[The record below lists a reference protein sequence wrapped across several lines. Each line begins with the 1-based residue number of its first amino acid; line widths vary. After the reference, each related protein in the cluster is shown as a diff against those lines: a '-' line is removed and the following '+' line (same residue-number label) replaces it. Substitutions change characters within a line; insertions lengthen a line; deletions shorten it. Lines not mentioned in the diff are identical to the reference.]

1 MQHVSA
7 VLLDIGILW
16 SAAVMAPGP
25 NFVITTRAAMLSG
38 RNAGLRT
45 AFGVACGAMVWGAA
59 GFFGIQCLFSLAPW
73 LYLGLKLGGS
83 AYLIALGLGFLRA
96 GTRNDPMQP
105 LPSPPSDGTAA
116 WRALLVSVA
125 NPQSALS
132 TASLFAATLP
142 DQPPLWLGIAAVA
155 LMSAIALLWYGV
167 VACVL
172 TVPLAAMAFRRARHW
187 IDRLAGLTFVG
198 LGLRLALER

>member
-1 MQHVSA
+1 MQHASA
-7 VLLDIGILW
+7 VLLNIGILW

-25 NFVITTRAAMLSG
+25 NFVITTRAALLSG
-38 RNAGLRT
+38 RSAGLHT
-45 AFGVACGAMVWGAA
+45 ALGLACGAMVWGAA
-59 GFFGIQCLFSLAPW
+59 GFFGIQGLFSLAPW

-96 GTRNDPMQP
+96 GIRNDPMRP
-105 LPSPPSDGTAA
+105 PPSVPSDGPAA

-142 DQPPLWLGIAAVA
+142 DQPPLWLGIAAIG
-155 LMSAIALLWYGV
+155 LMSAIAVLWYGV

-172 TVPLAAMAFRRARHW
+172 TVPLAAAAFRRARHW
-187 IDRLAGLTFVG
+187 IDRLAGATFVA